1 MKQRDISEKKLESHN
16 KVFADIVN
24 AFFAMNGISDRVNP
38 DDLYDAQAR
47 TDYKASD
54 DDELRDQERD
64 VVKLWKTPAGE
75 AVICLVGLEN
85 QTRVDPYM
93 PLRIIGYEGADYRGQ
108 LPLKKGKA
116 NKRPNKPH
124 FVLTIVLYF
133 GIKQRW
139 PKKRSLHDRLK
150 VPAEYRNV
158 VNDCKV
164 NVIELAWL
172 SPEQEKLFKSEFFIF
187 AHYLGQVRRG
197 EKPQFS
203 PELAV
208 AIEHVT
214 DFLDVCKALMKRHE
228 YDYIISN
235 LQAKYKEEENMESMG
250 LPNIFEDVLDEGI
263 AIGEARGRDEG
274 IAIGRDEGISIG
286 RNEGISIGRD
296 EGIAIGRDE
305 GIAIGEAR
313 GISIGRDEGIAIG
326 EARGISIGRD
336 EVCASLRSQLIAGG
350 MSPQEA
356 DRYIQLALANLNL
369 SNQ

>member
-1 MKQRDISEKKLESHN
+1 MNQKDISEKNLEAHN

-47 TDYKASD
+47 TEYKASD

-64 VVKLWKTPAGE
+64 VVKLWKTSAGE
-75 AVICLVGLEN
+75 TVICLVGLEN
-85 QTRVDPYM
+85 QTKVDPYM

-108 LPLKKGKA
+108 LPLNKKDKV
-116 NKRPNKPH
+116 KKDKVKKKPH

-139 PKKRSLHDRLK
+139 PKKRSLHERLK
-150 VPAEYRNV
+150 VPAEYRSV

-197 EKPQFS
+197 ERPQFS
-203 PELAV
+203 PELDI

-214 DFLDVCKALMKRHE
+214 DFLDVCKALMQRNA
-228 YDYIISN
+228 YDDIISK
-235 LQAKYKEEENMESMG
+235 LQAKYREEDNMKSMG
-250 LPNIFEDVLDEGI
+250 LPNIFEEVR
-263 AIGEARGRDEG
+263 A
-274 IAIGRDEGISIG
+274 
-286 RNEGISIGRD
+286 
-296 EGIAIGRDE
+296 
-305 GIAIGEAR
+305 
-313 GISIGRDEGIAIG
+313 EGIAIG

-336 EVCASLRSQLIAGG
+336 EVCASLRAQLIAGG
-350 MSPQEA
+350 TPPQEA

-369 SNQ
+369 NNQ

>member
-24 AFFAMNGISDRVNP
+24 AFFAMNGISDCVNP

-64 VVKLWKTPAGE
+64 VVKLWKTPASE

-108 LPLKKGKA
+108 LPL
-116 NKRPNKPH
+116 NKSKVNDKPH
-124 FVLTIVLYF
+124 FVITIVLYF

-139 PKKRSLHDRLK
+139 PKKRSLHDRLN
-150 VPAEYRNV
+150 VPEEYRSV

-172 SPEQEKLFKSEFFIF
+172 SPEQEKLFKSEFFIL

-197 EKPQFS
+197 EKPHFS
-203 PELAV
+203 PELDI
-208 AIEHVT
+208 AIEQVT
-214 DFLDVCKALMKRHE
+214 DFLEVCKALMQRHE
-228 YDYIISN
+228 YDDIISK
-235 LQAKYKEEENMESMG
+235 LQAKYRGKDNMESMG
-250 LPNIFEDVLDEGI
+250 LPNIFEDVLS
-263 AIGEARGRDEG
+263 
-274 IAIGRDEGISIG
+274 EGIS
-286 RNEGISIGRD
+286 
-296 EGIAIGRDE
+296 
-305 GIAIGEAR
+305 IGEAR
-313 GISIGRDEGIAIG
+313 GISIGEARGISIG

-336 EVCASLRSQLIAGG
+336 EVCASLRAQLIVGG

-356 DRYIQLALANLNL
+356 DRYIRLALANLDL

>member
-1 MKQRDISEKKLESHN
+1 MKQKDISEKKLESHN

-64 VVKLWKTPAGE
+64 VVKLWKTPTGE

-133 GIKQRW
+133 GIKRRW
-139 PKKRSLHDRLK
+139 PKKRSLHERLK
-150 VPAEYRNV
+150 VPAEYRSV

-263 AIGEARGRDEG
+263 AIGEARG
-274 IAIGRDEGISIG
+274 IS
-286 RNEGISIGRD
+286 
-296 EGIAIGRDE
+296 IGRDE

-326 EARGISIGRD
+326 EARGISIGEARGISIGRD
-336 EVCASLRSQLIAGG
+336 EVCASLRSQLIVGG